1 MIPLSEYAD
10 LAKALQKTKIML
22 SLEKI
27 PGDNT
32 ILGMAIIHAVRNKNR
47 NPDEV
52 INFIKQQYRDNESVT
67 VQVVGEDLALE
78 ICEF

>member
-1 MIPLSEYAD
+1 MIPLSEFAD
-10 LAKALQKTKIML
+10 LSKALKTTKIML
-22 SLEKI
+22 DLEKI
-27 PGDNT
+27 PGNKT
-32 ILGMAIIHAVRNKNR
+32 FLGMCILNAVKNKTVR
-47 NPDEV
+47 PDEV